1 MEWVEVTGVSV
12 DVAKESALDQLGV
25 AEPDAEIV
33 VVSEPKSGL
42 FGRVRGEARVR
53 ARVRPVGPRPKRTR
67 RPPQDSG
74 RGAERGGQR
83 SRGGRRRPGTPAGE
97 GAPGGSGGR
106 KASGAAGGS
115 GTPSPQDGEK
125 APASQ
130 NGGGGHKGGA
140 TGSRANGRRRGGSGR
155 VRTARTEEGRSAP
168 KTDGSA
174 AVQSTGG
181 EPGRSK
187 VQTEGMT
194 EMAEAMTLEEQA
206 EVASTFLEGLVEQYG
221 LEATVETRIRDEETV
236 ELAVNGEG
244 LGVLVGPKGATLAA
258 LQDVTRTAVQH
269 RFPSRTDRVL
279 VDVAG
284 YRERRTD
291 ALQRFSRQVVSEVVE
306 SGEERALE
314 PMSPADRKVVHD
326 TVNDLDGVATR
337 SEGEE
342 PYRYVVISP
351 AD

>member
-1 MEWVEVTGVSV
+1 V
-12 DVAKESALDQLGV
+12 DAAKEAALDQLGV

-42 FGRVRGEARVR
+42 FGRLRGEARVR
-53 ARVRPVGPRPKRTR
+53 ARVRPVGPRPKRNR
-67 RPPQDSG
+67 RPQPDGG
-74 RGAERGGQR
+74 RGGERGGQR
-83 SRGGRRRPGTPAGE
+83 SRGGRRRSGTARPEDSRAVPGDRSDRSDG
-97 GAPGGSGGR
+97 GAQKGRSAGSGG
-106 KASGAAGGS
+106 S
-115 GTPSPQDGEK
+115 E
-125 APASQ
+125 
-130 NGGGGHKGGA
+130 
-140 TGSRANGRRRGGSGR
+140 RRRSGSGR
-155 VRTARTEEGRSAP
+155 DRPARGGEGRTASRFTESASG
-168 KTDGSA
+168 KH
-174 AVQSTGG
+174 TGG
-181 EPGRSK
+181 EPRK
-187 VQTEGMT
+187 AKIQAVQTEGMT

-206 EVASTFLEGLVEQYG
+206 EVAVTFLEGLVERYG
-221 LEATVETRIRDEETV
+221 LDATVETRIRDEETV

-258 LQDVTRTAVQH
+258 LQDVTRTAVQR
-269 RFPSRTDRVL
+269 RFPSRTDRIL

-326 TVNDLDGVATR
+326 TVNELDGVATR

-342 PYRYVVISP
+342 PYRYVVIAP
-351 AD
+351 AG